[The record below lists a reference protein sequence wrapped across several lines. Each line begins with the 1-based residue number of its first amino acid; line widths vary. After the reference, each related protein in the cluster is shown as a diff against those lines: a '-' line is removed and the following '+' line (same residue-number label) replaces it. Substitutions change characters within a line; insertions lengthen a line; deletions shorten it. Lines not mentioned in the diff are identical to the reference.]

1 MSTIILSLIGL
12 LALIA
17 IGFTV
22 VLVLRKD
29 VLNLGR
35 VVGQATSGRWL
46 LTIASAMCLLIVT
59 GTDAWYALKY
69 IPKDGNLKLPFES
82 STIFTLIGGVFT
94 FYFLKPN
101 DADGQ
106 DNTKKDDKKVDPP
119 AP

>member
-1 MSTIILSLIGL
+1 MNTIILSLIGL
-12 LALIA
+12 LAVIIVSFSTVLI
-17 IGFTV
+17 F
-22 VLVLRKD
+22 RKD
-29 VLNLGR
+29 STPLLR

-46 LTIASAMCLLIVT
+46 LTIAAAVCLLIVT
-59 GTDAWYALKY
+59 GTDAWFAMKHFQTE
-69 IPKDGNLKLPFES
+69 PNARLPFEA

-106 DNTKKDDKKVDPP
+106 ETKKDDKKVDPP